1 MKKVY
6 KKHDSFLSLKGKYS
20 EDYKKFKER
29 LSNILISSDLE
40 KLESYEKK
48 IIESIKKDILNNV
61 DKEKLNNSNK
71 FTIKQNVIDEIR
83 TIEDQDLLKYLIHRY
98 RYEIFPEKKIIDKYP
113 PYLQIEPSSVC
124 NYRCIFCFMTDN
136 SFNKKSSGFMGHM
149 KLELFKEIIDQIEGK
164 VEFLSLASRGEPMIC
179 PQISEMLNYTVGKFL
194 NLKIN
199 TNASLL
205 NEKKIHAILSGGVKT
220 LVISADA
227 ADKKLYK
234 KFRVNGELEKVVK
247 NIELF
252 NKIKQTKYS
261 KSKIITRVSGVK
273 YSEDQKFEDMKIF
286 WGELVDQVAFVDY
299 NPWENNYEK
308 EKNDI
313 IKPCSDLWRRMF
325 VWWDGT
331 TNPCDVDYKS
341 NLAVGKFPDITIS
354 KLWNSETYNKYRKL
368 HLEEKRSSLNP
379 CRSCSV
385 I

>member
-6 KKHDSFLSLKGKYS
+6 KKHDSFISLKGKYS
-20 EDYKKFKER
+20 EDYKQFKER

-40 KLESYEKK
+40 KLESYQKK

-71 FTIKQNVIDEIR
+71 FTIKQNVLDELR
-83 TIEDQDLLKYLIHRY
+83 TIDDQDLFKYLIHRY

-124 NYRCIFCFMTDN
+124 NYRCVFCFMTDN

-179 PQISEMLNYTVGKFL
+179 PQISEMLNYTIGKFL

-205 NEKKIHAILSGGVKT
+205 NEEKIHAILSGGVKT

-286 WGELVDQVAFVDY
+286 WGKLVDQVAFVDY

-341 NLAVGKFPDITIS
+341 NLTVGKFPEITIS

-379 CRSCSV
+379 CGSCSV

>member
-1 MKKVY
+1 MK
-6 KKHDSFLSLKGKYS
+6 SFLK
-20 EDYKKFKER
+20 
-29 LSNILISSDLE
+29 
-40 KLESYEKK
+40 
-48 IIESIKKDILNNV
+48 
-61 DKEKLNNSNK
+61 
-71 FTIKQNVIDEIR
+71 
-83 TIEDQDLLKYLIHRY
+83 
-98 RYEIFPEKKIIDKYP
+98 KKIIDKYP

-124 NYRCIFCFMTDN
+124 NYRCVFCFMTDN

-179 PQISEMLNYTVGKFL
+179 PQISEMLNYTIGKFL

-205 NEKKIHAILSGGVKT
+205 NEEKIHAILSGGVKT

-273 YSEDQKFEDMKIF
+273 YSEDQKCEDMKNF

-341 NLAVGKFPDITIS
+341 NLAVGKFPEITIS

-379 CRSCSV
+379 CGSCSV